1 MTIILLILG
10 LIFLVGGAEIV
21 VRGSV
26 SLGKKINVSLFAI
39 GIVIVAAGTSLPELA
54 SAIKAVITNHSDL
67 AVGAVVGSNIAN
79 LILIMAATSF
89 FAPIDKINQ
98 NQINQAWMNIG
109 LGLILILM
117 HILFLPFNYLYGII
131 AVSLLFL
138 IMFLQV
144 KKGAINMSGVD
155 EKGDYS
161 IIVSIIFIT
170 LGIFLLIYGSDLFV
184 NSAINIA
191 NVFNIPEAIIGI
203 SLVAFGT
210 SLPEL
215 AVGILAAI
223 KRKVDFALG
232 NVLGSNIYNVL
243 GVLGISS
250 FFGNFNMP
258 NILGYQDLIFML
270 FVTFLI
276 LGFMFFIKRIGRLYG
291 SIGLLMYFSYIVY
304 IYNLS
309 ALSDVM

>member
-1 MTIILLILG
+1 MN
-10 LIFLVGGAEIV
+10 LIFLLVGLALLIFGAEIV

-26 SLGKKINVSLFAI
+26 SLGKKLNVSLFAI
-39 GIVIVAAGTSLPELA
+39 GIVIVAGGTSLPELA
-54 SAIKAVITNHSDL
+54 SAINAVVSNHSDL

-89 FAPIDKINQ
+89 LAPIDNINQ

-117 HILFLPFNYLYGII
+117 HILFLPFNYLYGIV

-144 KKGAINMSGVD
+144 KKGAINISGVD

-232 NVLGSNIYNVL
+232 NVLGANIYNVL

-250 FFGNFNMP
+250 FFGNFNIP

-270 FVTFLI
+270 FVTLMIFC
-276 LGFMFFIKRIGRLYG
+276 FMFFVKRIGRTYG
-291 SIGLLMYFSYIVY
+291 SIGLVMYFSYIFY
-304 IYNLS
+304 IYN
-309 ALSDVM
+309 